1 MLVLITHSNMK
12 ILLFIVASLLSVGCS
27 TVPLEP
33 KKASQNAKMFT
44 IPPAGKAGI
53 YVYRE
58 SDFGGALKKDIWIDN
73 KCLGESAPNVFFYQN
88 VKGNKIHT
96 IATESE
102 FSPNQLVINTKAGK
116 NYFIRQYIRMSAG
129 VGGAD
134 LEQINEDEA
143 KKAIL
148 KLDMAKK
155 GTCSKLTAK

>member
-1 MLVLITHSNMK
+1 MHSEIK
-12 ILLFIVASLLSVGCS
+12 ILAVIIISLVTVGCS

-33 KKASQNAKMFT
+33 KKVSQDAKIFT
-44 IPPAGKAGI
+44 SPPAGKAGI
-53 YVYRE
+53 YVYRD
-58 SDFGGALKKDIWIDN
+58 SVFGGALKKDIWIDN

-88 VKGNKIHT
+88 VKGNKTHI

-116 NYFIRQYIRMSAG
+116 NYFIRQYIKMGAF

-143 KKAIL
+143 KKAISE
-148 KLDMAKK
+148 LDMAKK